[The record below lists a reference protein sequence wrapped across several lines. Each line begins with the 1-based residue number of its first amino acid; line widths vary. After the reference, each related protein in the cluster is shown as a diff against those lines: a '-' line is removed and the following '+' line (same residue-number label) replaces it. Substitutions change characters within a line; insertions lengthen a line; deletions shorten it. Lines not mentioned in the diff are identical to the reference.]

1 MKPKQKLTKA
11 ESQAQLESSRGMGK
25 YMIKYSLAGFISYYK
40 SANIRNKI
48 KHPFYFSYHFH
59 QLITLYYNREVA
71 NSPIAALKYIEKP
84 SKHDSKKVLL
94 VALSPAQG
102 E

>member
-1 MKPKQKLTKA
+1 MGNV
-11 ESQAQLESSRGMGK
+11 RGQGQ

-59 QLITLYYNREVA
+59 QIITLYYNREVA
-71 NSPIAALKYIEKP
+71 SNPVSALKLIEKP
-84 SKHDSKKVLL
+84 SKHGTKKILL
-94 VALSPAQG
+94 LALNPGAG
-102 E
+102 

>member
-1 MKPKQKLTKA
+1 
-11 ESQAQLESSRGMGK
+11 
-25 YMIKYSLAGFISYYK
+25 MIKYTLAGFISYYK

-59 QLITLYYNREVA
+59 QIIKLYYNREVA
-71 NSPIAALKYIEKP
+71 NSPVAALKLIEKP
-84 SKHDSKKVLL
+84 SKHGCKKVLL
-94 VALSPAQG
+94 VALTPDLG